1 MRAITIPEHGEAD
14 VLTIREVPDPQCG
27 PEEVLVDVRATALN
41 RADLLQRRGLYPH
54 PDPQPEFDVPGLE
67 YAGEVVSVGAR
78 VAGLSAGDRVM
89 GILSGCGY
97 AEKVVVHERMAIPVP
112 DALSWQQAAAVP
124 EAFITAHDALA
135 QCGFRSGQSV
145 LVHAAGSGV
154 GVAALQIAKIGGASP
169 VLGTAGSDEKLAA
182 AQALGLDVPIH
193 YKQKDFAEAAMSAT
207 GGRGVDIV
215 VDFIGAS
222 YLERNLASLAVCGRI
237 VVIGLLGG
245 IAAELNLAQ
254 LLAKRAEIRG
264 TMLRSRPL
272 EEKAAA
278 TQRFTREVLPHIAS
292 GRIRP
297 VIDREFSFD
306 DIVEAHR
313 YMETNANFGKIVVN
327 VSA

>member
-1 MRAITIPEHGEAD
+1 MRAIVIPEYGEAE
-14 VLTIREVPDPQCG
+14 VLTFQEIPEPSCG
-27 PEEVLVDVRATALN
+27 AEEVLVEVRTTALN

-54 PDPQPEFDVPGLE
+54 PDPRPEFDVPGLE
-67 YAGEVVSVGAR
+67 YAGEVVEVGSR

-112 DALSWQQAAAVP
+112 VGLSWQQAAAIP
-124 EAFITAHDALA
+124 EAFITAHDALG
-135 QCGFRSGQSV
+135 QCGFKSGESV

-169 VLGTAGSDEKLAA
+169 ILGTAGSDEKLAA
-182 AQALGLDVPIH
+182 AEALGLDVPIH
-193 YKQKDFAEAAMSAT
+193 YKEKDFAEAALSAT
-207 GGRGVDIV
+207 DERGVDIV
-215 VDFIGAS
+215 VDFVGAS
-222 YLERNLASLAVCGRI
+222 YLERNLAALAVQGRI

-272 EEKAAA
+272 EEKALA
-278 TQRFTREVLPHIAS
+278 TQRFAREVLPHIEA

-297 VIDREFSFD
+297 VVDSEFAFD